1 MSDAPSVNVTS
12 VINESRISVYQWL
25 VLALCLLIAMFD
37 GYDTQGIAYVAP
49 VIAQDLGMNV
59 ASLGPIFGAGL
70 VGLMIGAI
78 FFGMLADKIGR
89 KKVIIISV
97 LAFGIFSILT
107 PIGHSFQSLIF
118 LRFLAGIGLGGA
130 LPNIIAYILEYSPL
144 RMRGLLVN
152 SPNAFFA
159 LGSVAGGF
167 LATKLIPTFG
177 WQSTFYVGGAV
188 PLLFLLVIVPW
199 LPESA
204 RFLLVR
210 GQSQERVAKIMS
222 RILPDYQFS
231 PATRFTLEPQV
242 TGITVKHL
250 FAEGRSYA
258 TVLLWVAFFMN
269 LFVMLYIINWMPT
282 LLRQAGQP
290 LETAILVTVWYNI
303 GGFLGGLAMGWIA
316 DRFGSPHTVLAVA
329 YGGAA
334 VFIIT
339 AAFSIHN
346 TMILLPA
353 MFLAGVSINGG
364 QASLN
369 TIAATYYPTA
379 IRATGIGWALGVGR
393 IGSILGPILGGIFVG
408 AQWSVPAV
416 ILVNTVPAVIA
427 GVSILMLR
435 RHRAAE
441 MAALTPNPA
450 PT

>member
-1 MSDAPSVNVTS
+1 MGDAETINVTS
-12 VINESRISVYQWL
+12 VINESRISFYQWL
-25 VLALCLLIAMFD
+25 VLALCLLIALFD

-49 VIAQDLGMNV
+49 VIAQDFGMNV
-59 ASLGPIFGAGL
+59 AALGPIFGAGL

-78 FFGMLADKIGR
+78 LFGMLADKIGR
-89 KKVIIISV
+89 KRVIIISV
-97 LAFGIFSILT
+97 LVFGIFSILT
-107 PIGHSFQSLIF
+107 PMGHSFQSLMF

-167 LATKLIPTFG
+167 LATKLIPTLG

-204 RFLLVR
+204 RFLLVHGR
-210 GQSQERVAKIMS
+210 SQERVAKIMS
-222 RILPDYQFS
+222 KILPDHQFS
-231 PATRFTLEPQV
+231 STTRFTLEPQII
-242 TGITVKHL
+242 GITVKHL
-250 FAEGRSYA
+250 FTEGRSYA

-282 LLRQAGQP
+282 LLRIAGQP

-316 DRFGSPHTVLAVA
+316 DRSGSPHTVLAVA
-329 YGGAA
+329 YVGAA
-334 VFIIT
+334 VFITT

-346 TMILLPA
+346 TAILLPA
-353 MFLAGVSINGG
+353 MFLAGVERQWRPSLAEHHRRDLLSDRDPCNRPRLGAGCRTRRLDPRADPGG
-364 QASLN
+364 F
-369 TIAATYYPTA
+369 
-379 IRATGIGWALGVGR
+379 
-393 IGSILGPILGGIFVG
+393 FVG

-416 ILVNTVPAVIA
+416 IMVNTVPAVIA

-441 MAALTPNPA
+441 VAALTAGPA
-450 PT
+450 RT